1 MREVAIELEQI
12 RLSKGALHP
21 QQCSKELENIWDEV
35 PNVWEIA
42 GPPTSVTIGDLEMAR
57 LHLWMSSH

>member
-1 MREVAIELEQI
+1 MRP
-12 RLSKGALHP
+12 LSH
-21 QQCSKELENIWDEV
+21 ENIRDEV

-42 GPPTSVTIGDLEMAR
+42 GPTTSVTIGDLEMAR